1 VLLINGDSHV
11 YRVDHPME
19 PSSPYYGFHPSSI
32 GDVTNFTR
40 LTVQGSTN
48 PMEWVKLTLIPRRR
62 LRSPSRA
69 STSPTRSP
77 S

>member
-1 VLLINGDSHV
+1 MLLINGDSHV

-48 PMEWVKLTLIPRRR
+48 PMEWVKLTVDP
-62 LRSPSRA
+62 A
-69 STSPTRSP
+69 SSTPFTFARIDVADTLP
-77 S
+77 